1 MAEASRVQSVRA
13 ARSPVVAP
21 GWPPHTRPYPA
32 VMGVL
37 NITPDSFSDGGQFLA
52 PSDALAQAE
61 RMIAEGADIIDV
73 GAEPTRP
80 YGGQK
85 PVAAADEIARLRP
98 VLKDLVALGTPVS
111 IDTMKADVARFA
123 LDAGASI
130 LNDVWGLQ
138 REPDMAL
145 VAAEYGVPVVAMHNR
160 EAIDPA
166 IDIMADVT
174 RYLERTL
181 AIAAEAGVGRDRIA
195 LDPGVGF
202 GKNAEQSMTV
212 LARLGELKSF
222 GCALLVGASRKR
234 FISSVVASEPHQRLG
249 GTLAAHLVAARNG
262 ATIIRAHDVAETVQ
276 ALRVNAAIEGV
287 R

>member
-73 GAEPTRP
+73 GAESTRP

-276 ALRVNAAIEGV
+276 ALRVHAAIRGAT
-287 R
+287 

>member
-73 GAEPTRP
+73 GAESTRP

-85 PVAAADEIARLRP
+85 PVAATDEIARLRP

-138 REPDMAL
+138 REPDMAR

>member
-73 GAEPTRP
+73 GAESTRP

-85 PVAAADEIARLRP
+85 PVAAADEMARLRP

-181 AIAAEAGVGRDRIA
+181 AIAAEAGIGRDRIA

>member
-1 MAEASRVQSVRA
+1 
-13 ARSPVVAP
+13 
-21 GWPPHTRPYPA
+21 
-32 VMGVL
+32 
-37 NITPDSFSDGGQFLA
+37 
-52 PSDALAQAE
+52 
-61 RMIAEGADIIDV
+61 MIAEGADIIDV
-73 GAEPTRP
+73 GAESTRP
-80 YGGQK
+80 YGGQQ
-85 PVAAADEIARLRP
+85 PVAAAEEIARLRP
-98 VLKDLVALGTPVS
+98 VLKDLVALGTLVS

-138 REPDMAL
+138 REPDMAR

-160 EAIDPA
+160 EAIDPT

-181 AIAAEAGVGRDRIA
+181 AIAAEAGIGRDRIA

-202 GKNAEQSMTV
+202 GKNDQQSMTV

>member
-73 GAEPTRP
+73 GAESTRP

-181 AIAAEAGVGRDRIA
+181 AIAAEAGIGRDRIA